1 MDSSMFG
8 LIELVLV
15 FGIVLGL
22 AVWELRSLRKTQ
34 AQDREGGGEQVAGR
48 GGRHADAEGSPR

>member
-34 AQDREGGGEQVAGR
+34 ARDREEAAAKAR
-48 GGRHADAEGSPR
+48 SEAD

>member
-8 LIELVLV
+8 LVELVLV
-15 FGIVLGL
+15 FGFVLGL

-34 AQDREGGGEQVAGR
+34 ARDRE
-48 GGRHADAEGSPR
+48 AEREEAAAKAKAQQAPD

>member
-1 MDSSMFG
+1 MNASKFG

-15 FGIVLGL
+15 FGIVLGG

-34 AQDREGGGEQVAGR
+34 ARDRG
-48 GGRHADAEGSPR
+48 DARQKSEKDKE

>member
-1 MDSSMFG
+1 MDSSLFG
-8 LIELVLV
+8 LVELVLV

-34 AQDREGGGEQVAGR
+34 ARDREAEREGAQAKARTE
-48 GGRHADAEGSPR
+48 AD

>member
-34 AQDREGGGEQVAGR
+34 ARDREAEREEAQAR
-48 GGRHADAEGSPR
+48 ARSEAD

>member
-34 AQDREGGGEQVAGR
+34 ARDREEAEAKARGE
-48 GGRHADAEGSPR
+48 AD

>member
-8 LIELVLV
+8 LVELVLV

-22 AVWELRSLRKTQ
+22 AVWELRSLRKSQ
-34 AQDREGGGEQVAGR
+34 ARDREEAKARAQQEP
-48 GGRHADAEGSPR
+48 D

>member
-1 MDSSMFG
+1 MDSSKFG

-15 FGIVLGL
+15 FGIILGA

-34 AQDREGGGEQVAGR
+34 ARDR
-48 GGRHADAEGSPR
+48 AEAEAKARAAALSNDKKA

>member
-15 FGIVLGL
+15 FGIILGA

-34 AQDREGGGEQVAGR
+34 AQDREAAQAKARRE
-48 GGRHADAEGSPR
+48 AD

>member
-1 MDSSMFG
+1 MDSSKFG

-15 FGIVLGL
+15 FGIILGA

-34 AQDREGGGEQVAGR
+34 VRDR
-48 GGRHADAEGSPR
+48 AEAEAKARLEAESAAKSQAK

>member
-34 AQDREGGGEQVAGR
+34 AQDREAEREQVAAKAR
-48 GGRHADAEGSPR
+48 SEAD